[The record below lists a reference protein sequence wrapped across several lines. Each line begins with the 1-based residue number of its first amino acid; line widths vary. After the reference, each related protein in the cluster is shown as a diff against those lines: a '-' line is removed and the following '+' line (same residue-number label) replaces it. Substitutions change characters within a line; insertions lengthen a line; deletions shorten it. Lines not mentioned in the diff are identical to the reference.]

1 MKTKRQSYYYTRK
14 IGEYEFLVRV
24 HFMPL
29 FIIRKRV
36 RAGVTI
42 IPSNENIESLE
53 RSLVVNFSDKEA
65 LIDKLISKYLAEVEF
80 FKIA

>member
-1 MKTKRQSYYYTRK
+1 
-14 IGEYEFLVRV
+14 
-24 HFMPL
+24 MPL
-29 FIIRKRV
+29 FIIRKQV

-42 IPSNENIESLE
+42 IPSNENLESLE